1 VKGGTIWL
9 RACRETTKSFGA
21 VHRPGHV
28 IVAMHAPASA
38 GACIAI
44 MTALDGH
51 APFEDVICQW
61 TLRKRAETSE
71 PVEVALLLPLQVMAG
86 VGPPS
91 APCSADRGENAD
103 DGPRRVGL
111 RCNRPPAD
119 QTVRHGIEFA
129 R

>member
-28 IVAMHAPASA
+28 
-38 GACIAI
+38 I